1 MFEISPQAAGWK
13 QGTALMVNLG
23 NTVLSSIPPARILSD
38 ENVARML
45 SLSQDVFTVF
55 YPNPK

>member
-1 MFEISPQAAGWK
+1 MFEISPQAVGWK

-23 NTVLSSIPPARILSD
+23 NTVLSSIPLGRILSD

-45 SLSQDVFTVF
+45 SLPQDVLTVF
-55 YPNPK
+55 YQNPK

>member
-1 MFEISPQAAGWK
+1 MFEISPQAVGWK

-23 NTVLSSIPPARILSD
+23 NTVLSSVPPGRILRD

-45 SLSQDVFTVF
+45 SLPQDILTVF

>member
-23 NTVLSSIPPARILSD
+23 NTVLSSIQPGRILSD

-45 SLSQDVFTVF
+45 SLPQDVFTVF
-55 YPNPK
+55 YQNPK

>member
-23 NTVLSSIPPARILSD
+23 NTVLSSLLPGRNLSD

-45 SLSQDVFTVF
+45 SLPQDVFTVC
-55 YPNPK
+55 YQNPK